1 MKQLFYILIVFI
13 STSASFAQNEA
24 LFNDANAHY
33 NEGNYAEAI
42 DKYESILDTKEHSA
56 ELYFNMAN
64 AHYKLN
70 HIAPSIYYYE
80 KALLLKPRDKDIQN
94 NIAYARNMT
103 IDAIEVIPEVGFSK
117 LIQTI
122 TNTFSFNNWAKLSVA
137 LVVLFVI
144 LFLGYYFSN
153 STAKK
158 RVAFVTSLS
167 CLLLACVAVAFAFHK
182 YDLVE
187 KDQPAIVFAKEAQV
201 KSEPN
206 LRSTEAFKLHEGT
219 KVQVLDTVSSW
230 KKIQLSDGKTGWILN
245 EDVKMLKIF

>member
-1 MKQLFYILIVFI
+1 MKQLFYILILFI

-24 LFNDANAHY
+24 LFKEANSLY
-33 NEGNYAEAI
+33 NEANYAEAL
-42 DKYESILDTKEHSA
+42 DKYESILETQEHSA

-117 LIQTI
+117 LIKTI
-122 TNTFSFNNWAKLSVA
+122 TNTFSFNNWAKLCVA
-137 LVVLFVI
+137 LVVIFVI
-144 LFLGYYFSN
+144 LFLGYYFSH

-167 CLLLACVAVAFAFHK
+167 CLLLACVAFAFAFHK

-187 KDQPAIVFAKEAQV
+187 KDQPAIVFAQEAQV

-206 LRSTEAFKLHEGT
+206 LRSAETFKLHEGT

-230 KKIQLSDGKTGWILN
+230 KKIQLSDGKVGWVLN
-245 EDVKMLKIF
+245 EDIKMLKTF